1 MDRIQMIKAAQE
13 KINRRK
19 ALVEKIKASNHNA
32 LGHASR
38 IAKTEDEKL
47 VKEIDRLDENYNH
60 WTDAPKYAKE
70 FYGEVYHET
79 TKFDN
84 EWN

>member
-1 MDRIQMIKAAQE
+1 MNRIEMIKAAQE

-19 ALVEKIKASNHNA
+19 ALVAKIKATSRVA
-32 LGHASR
+32 VGYASR
-38 IAKTEDEKL
+38 LADEEDTKL

-70 FYGEVYHET
+70 YYGDVYHET

>member
-1 MDRIQMIKAAQE
+1 MDRIAMIKAAQE

-19 ALVEKIKASNHNA
+19 ALVAKIKASSHNA
-32 LGHASR
+32 VGYASR
-38 IAKTEDEKL
+38 LADEEEKTL
-47 VKEIDRLDENYNH
+47 VKEIGRLDENYNH